1 MADDE
6 TAQEDRT
13 EAPSAKRLQK
23 AYDEGKLPLGRDFN
37 AVAGFAAGTAA
48 LVSLGPGIQKSLV
61 RLVAA
66 SAQGMGDGNLVNPR
80 ALFPLLA
87 QPLLLIGIV
96 AAVAAVAGSLSYIA
110 QTRGRFWPELAMPDL
125 TRVFSG
131 GKITQ
136 LFSKKTA
143 ADLGMALV
151 KLATVGWACWS
162 TLRDDFLTLPRVLFA
177 STDAAFA
184 MLFSPLAKGSVKVLT
199 IMAFWAGL
207 DLALQRSRF
216 TKQMKMTK
224 EEAKR
229 EYREED
235 GDPMLKGRRR
245 RKHRELS
252 KGRAAMEVPR
262 ADALLVNPTHIAI
275 AIRYRPGESAAPTVT
290 AKGKG
295 QLAEY
300 MRDLARENGI
310 PIVENIPL
318 ARLLYKR
325 VKVGRAV
332 PADTYKAVAA
342 ILAYVYRLTGR
353 SNGAGAR
360 A

>member
-48 LVSLGPGIQKSLV
+48 LVSLGPGLQKSLV

-162 TLRDDFLTLPRVLFA
+162 TLRMR
-177 STDAAFA
+177 
-184 MLFSPLAKGSVKVLT
+184 
-199 IMAFWAGL
+199 
-207 DLALQRSRF
+207 RSGWCSGPDR
-216 TKQMKMTK
+216 M
-224 EEAKR
+224 
-229 EYREED
+229 
-235 GDPMLKGRRR
+235 GRRA
-245 RKHRELS
+245 KCPLKLDS
-252 KGRAAMEVPR
+252 RAR
-262 ADALLVNPTHIAI
+262 I
-275 AIRYRPGESAAPTVT
+275 AAPAGPIA
-290 AKGKG
+290 AK
-295 QLAEY
+295 
-300 MRDLARENGI
+300 ARSSASASCG
-310 PIVENIPL
+310 PMP
-318 ARLLYKR
+318 RR
-325 VKVGRAV
+325 
-332 PADTYKAVAA
+332 
-342 ILAYVYRLTGR
+342 
-353 SNGAGAR
+353 
-360 A
+360 